1 MAKRLLDLVCSICG
15 LLLLSPLLG
24 VIALLIR
31 LQMGSPVLFR
41 QKRPGLRGEPFIF
54 FKFRTMRNNR
64 DRRGELFPDKDRL
77 TRLGEFLRRSSLD
90 ELPSLYNVVRGEMS
104 LVGPRPLL
112 MEYLPLY
119 NEEQM
124 KRHDVKPGITGW
136 AQINGRNRIDWPA
149 KFRLDLWY
157 VENRNFW
164 LDLKI
169 LFLTF
174 IKVFKREGI
183 SSDGHAT
190 VEKFKGND
198 P

>member
-1 MAKRLLDLVCSICG
+1 MAKRLLDLICSISG
-15 LLLLSPLLG
+15 LLLLLPLLG
-24 VIALLIR
+24 AIALLIR
-31 LQMGSPVLFR
+31 IRMGSPVLFR
-41 QKRPGLRGEPFIF
+41 QQRPGFRGEPFTF
-54 FKFRTMRNNR
+54 FKFRTMRSNR
-64 DRRGELFPDKDRL
+64 DSQGELLPDKERL

-90 ELPSLYNVVRGEMS
+90 ELPSLYNVLRGEMS

-119 NEEQM
+119 NQEQM

-136 AQINGRNRIDWPA
+136 AQVNGRNRIDWPA
-149 KFRLDLWY
+149 KFRLDVWY

-169 LFLTF
+169 LFLTL
-174 IKVFKREGI
+174 IKVFRREGI
-183 SSDGHAT
+183 SSEGHAT

-198 P
+198 I